1 MDASF
6 AFAWKGRRMDGRR
19 VRHGLAIA
27 GAAVAGAAALAA
39 TLYGAYFCV
48 LWLFWETSGF

>member
-1 MDASF
+1 
-6 AFAWKGRRMDGRR
+6 MDGRR

-27 GAAVAGAAALAA
+27 GAAVVGAAALTA
-39 TLYGAYFCV
+39 TLYGAYFLV